1 MNIEVVH
8 LADHHNQRPVHRL
21 PRHCGAVVVPTARR
35 HRRAWNFGEIRSEA
49 LPGLCGGGAVWV
61 GSPAEITDKIAAYS
75 EAAGGFE
82 EASMQVNFH
91 TLEYAKA
98 EASIRLFA
106 EQVMPHFA
114 D

>member
-1 MNIEVVH
+1 M
-8 LADHHNQRPVHRL
+8 
-21 PRHCGAVVVPTARR
+21 
-35 HRRAWNFGEIRSEA
+35 
-49 LPGLCGGGAVWV
+49 WV